1 MDNSNNLSNLQ
12 SIDMTS
18 GNISENISENTNSF
32 FDWLR
37 NIPFAMWIL
46 IIFILAF
53 LGINIFSYLSQ
64 GTQEVT
70 NIFQPIIDSFAALFS
85 KLTGQVVNV
94 TAQGGKEV
102 VNATAGVL
110 DAGLTDVQ
118 QLSQGQLPSPSTA
131 TSTTSSV
138 PVQSTMPQ
146 PDVSQANSLNKALN
160 TYNTQAQGT
169 DQQNYQA
176 DEASSSIQSAGSGKA
191 GWCYVGEEKGFRSC
205 AEVGVNDTCM
215 SGDIFPTQEIC
226 INPSLRN

>member
-1 MDNSNNLSNLQ
+1 
-12 SIDMTS
+12 
-18 GNISENISENTNSF
+18 
-32 FDWLR
+32 
-37 NIPFAMWIL
+37 
-46 IIFILAF
+46 
-53 LGINIFSYLSQ
+53 
-64 GTQEVT
+64 
-70 NIFQPIIDSFAALFS
+70 
-85 KLTGQVVNV
+85 
-94 TAQGGKEV
+94 
-102 VNATAGVL
+102 
-110 DAGLTDVQ
+110 
-118 QLSQGQLPSPSTA
+118 
-131 TSTTSSV
+131 
-138 PVQSTMPQ
+138 MPQ

>member
-160 TYNTQAQGT
+160 TYNTQTQGT